1 MMNFR
6 FNPHVPRYA
15 SFSSFPFLQV
25 LGSVAL
31 VVPVVWTATALQIEP
46 MHVRHRQDLSDLSSV
61 IITEIDPSVEGC
73 L

>member
-1 MMNFR
+1 MFR
-6 FNPHVPRYA
+6 GT
-15 SFSSFPFLQV
+15 SFPFLQV
-25 LGSVAL
+25 LWPVAL
-31 VVPVVWTATALQIEP
+31 IVPVVQAAAALQIEP